1 MTELQHL
8 ADTVRRA
15 CDGDAWH
22 GLALSEILREV
33 DAETAQAKKD
43 GVHSIWELTLHVM
56 AWFDIVRRRM
66 SGEVLGDH
74 NLTATDDWPPLP
86 NDLSES
92 RWNQTRDALVE
103 SAHRL
108 AKAIEDFPSAKLDE
122 QVPSK
127 DYTYAVMLHGTA
139 QHGLYHA
146 GQMAMLKKQLAISK

>member
-8 ADTVRRA
+8 AETVRRA

-22 GLALSEILREV
+22 GPALKEILTNV
-33 DAETAQAKKD
+33 DAATARTKTD
-43 GVHSIWELTLHVM
+43 DTHSIWELTLHVM

-66 SGEVLGDH
+66 AGEILGEH

-86 NDLSES
+86 ADLNES
-92 RWNQTRDALVE
+92 RWQATRDALYE

-108 AKAIEDFPSAKLDE
+108 AKAIEDFPSSKLDE
-122 QVPSK
+122 TVSAK
-127 DYTYAVMLHGTA
+127 DYSYAVMLHGIA

-146 GQMAMLKKQLAISK
+146 GQMAIIKKQLANSR